1 MTIFDID
8 TYDTTFGLIRKIY
21 LCGMPVDTNYILYV
35 NDVYALES
43 KEEEGCQIFDM
54 ADRCNVLD
62 FLIKAAVGYGEEGI
76 ENRHEYLN
84 FDRVD
89 KVSILSNKQIGVG
102 DGEYNI
108 LLEGLFREK
117 EDSSWKNGIMQ
128 YKIVSRVDK
137 EN

>member
-1 MTIFDID
+1 MTVFDID

-21 LCGMPVDTNYILYV
+21 LCGMPIDANYTLYV
-35 NDVYALES
+35 NDVCALES

-54 ADRCNVLD
+54 CDNSRSRALD
-62 FLIKAAVGYGEEGI
+62 FLIKAAVGYDEEGI

-89 KVSILSNKQIGVG
+89 KVSILSNKQIG

-108 LLEGLFREK
+108 FGHWRHGPVGWGL
-117 EDSSWKNGIMQ
+117 
-128 YKIVSRVDK
+128 
-137 EN
+137 